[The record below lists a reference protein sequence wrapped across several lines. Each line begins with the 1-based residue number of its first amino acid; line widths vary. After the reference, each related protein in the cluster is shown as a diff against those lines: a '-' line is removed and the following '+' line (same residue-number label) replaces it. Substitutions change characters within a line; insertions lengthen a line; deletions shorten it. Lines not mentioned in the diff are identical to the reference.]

1 MQDTVMKSGCVE
13 IKIKVEFKD
22 WCGLAQSKREKST
35 RARQPFIHLFYVLAL
50 YSHM

>member
-1 MQDTVMKSGCVE
+1 MQDTVMKLGCVE

-35 RARQPFIHLFYVLAL
+35 RARQPFTHPFYAPAL